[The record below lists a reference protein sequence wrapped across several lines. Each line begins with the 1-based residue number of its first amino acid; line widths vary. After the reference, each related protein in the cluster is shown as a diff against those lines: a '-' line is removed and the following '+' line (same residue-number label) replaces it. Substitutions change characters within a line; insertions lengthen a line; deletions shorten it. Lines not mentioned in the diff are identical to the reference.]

1 MTEIWEPL
9 STRGNADTVLQDEP
23 SHALAMSLR
32 EWIEVAAGNSADLS
46 RRVLLRCGVARPDE
60 GTADYDDAG
69 LLAWYTPHDLLL
81 DAVDAL
87 LDLLPT
93 GAPSS
98 QAIVPSVP
106 APARPGFLDAIAVT
120 TAKMTF
126 TKHRTPL
133 QQLLD
138 DGRSAYTIRPDGRA
152 LIRRVNRTLTNLV
165 TTAASHAEQPDRG
178 SAATHLR
185 RAYATAY
192 ALHPDPVRS
201 YSEAIKAVEAA
212 AHATLQPNNAKAT
225 LGTMLGQL
233 SQQQLTV
240 ALAGKTGTE
249 GAQTVEAM
257 MRLLWTGQTSRH
269 GGLHGTRDE
278 SPEEARMAVQ
288 IAAVLVDWFST
299 GIVR

>member
-9 STRGNADTVLQDEP
+9 STRGDADTVLQDQP

-32 EWIEVAAGNSADLS
+32 EWIKTAAGNSEGLS

-60 GTADYDDAG
+60 GTEDYDDAG
-69 LLAWYTPHDLLL
+69 ILAWYTPHDLLL

-98 QAIVPSVP
+98 QPIALSVP
-106 APARPGFLDAIAVT
+106 APKPGFLDAIAIT

-138 DGRSAYTIRPDGRA
+138 DGRSAYTIRSDGRA
-152 LIRRVNRTLTNLV
+152 LIRRVDRTLTDLV
-165 TTAASHAEQPDRG
+165 ATAARHAEQPDRG

-185 RAYATAY
+185 RAYAAAY
-192 ALHPDPVRS
+192 ALHP
-201 YSEAIKAVEAA
+201 
-212 AHATLQPNNAKAT
+212 
-225 LGTMLGQL
+225 
-233 SQQQLTV
+233 
-240 ALAGKTGTE
+240 
-249 GAQTVEAM
+249 
-257 MRLLWTGQTSRH
+257 
-269 GGLHGTRDE
+269 
-278 SPEEARMAVQ
+278 
-288 IAAVLVDWFST
+288 
-299 GIVR
+299 